1 MLDLM
6 WKKSDKLLMKVSIAV
21 YNIKQLFII
30 IPNKYYRFMHPFV
43 SRTSLFLVV
52 QYVLFF
58 SVSERDRFTFWCT
71 CKRSHCS
78 INSNVYEPIRCE
90 KLTRQHIQNKSVGP
104 KNTSVVQHVLV
115 IIHTIACTYAVVSIT
130 FVLSG
135 HWRCNRQLWPLN
147 IQAAVECR

>member
-6 WKKSDKLLMKVSIAV
+6 GKKSDKLSMKVSIAV

-58 SVSERDRFTFWCT
+58 PVSERDRFTFLM
-71 CKRSHCS
+71 HM
-78 INSNVYEPIRCE
+78 
-90 KLTRQHIQNKSVGP
+90 Q
-104 KNTSVVQHVLV
+104 
-115 IIHTIACTYAVVSIT
+115 AFT
-130 FVLSG
+130 FP
-135 HWRCNRQLWPLN
+135 NQF
-147 IQAAVECR
+147 